1 LRPTRD
7 LQLFLYFIVIRS
19 LFLPLT
25 PAINQNPSNTQH
37 LWAPFAANWRYKLQ
51 EEKGKSKVKMEEKDN
66 FRNAIRTSAPQTANH
81 KKIDAAIVNENDW
94 ITSVSFPLALSL
106 FRANIIALCVRS
118 GIDPSTLWP
127 PEAILLN
134 LNTLYL
140 HCLEQHEKYSN
151 GFQDV
156 SIPFPTIYSSTG
168 ENDNTGE
175 SGLIRRYR
183 SQRIVNLGEND
194 ADLVCI
200 NEVNEVIS

>member
-1 LRPTRD
+1 
-7 LQLFLYFIVIRS
+7 
-19 LFLPLT
+19 LPLT

-51 EEKGKSKVKMEEKDN
+51 EAKGKSKVKMEEKDN
-66 FRNAIRTSAPQTANH
+66 SRNGIRTSAPQAANH
-81 KKIDAAIVNENDW
+81 KKTDAAIVNENDW
-94 ITSVSFPLALSL
+94 ITNVSFPLALSL

-118 GIDPSTLWP
+118 GIDSSTLWP

-140 HCLEQHEKYSN
+140 HCLEQHGKISD
-151 GFQDV
+151 GFQCI
-156 SIPFPTIYSSTG
+156 STPFPTIYSSTG
-168 ENDNTGE
+168 ENDNVRE